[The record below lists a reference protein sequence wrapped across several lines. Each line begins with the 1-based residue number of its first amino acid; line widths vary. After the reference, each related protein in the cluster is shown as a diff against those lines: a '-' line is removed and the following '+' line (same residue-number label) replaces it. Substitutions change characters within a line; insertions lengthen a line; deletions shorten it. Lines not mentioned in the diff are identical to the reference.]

1 MRRVRLAVRRF
12 LTEPA
17 GGSDARD
24 ARDRLRDSWILHG
37 PRWH

>member
-12 LTEPA
+12 LSEPV
-17 GGSDARD
+17 GGRD
-24 ARDRLRDSWILHG
+24 ARDRLRDAWILHG